1 MAKGNEIWVCPQ
13 CGAHV
18 DISGLGLYAEVVCPR
33 CYYMDRVHMQLGNFR
48 LESVI
53 GIGGMSV
60 VYRALDVTLNRPVAL
75 KVLNDTFREQ
85 PERIERFENESAMMA
100 RVRHDNVVSVYSAGR
115 AYGQFY
121 IAMEL
126 VEGENLEQ
134 MVSAEQP
141 LNARYALEVVRQ
153 VSLGLRAAS
162 EAGLLHRDMKPGNIL
177 ITNGKR
183 VKVID
188 FGLALDNSTDDKEE
202 VIWATP
208 YYVPP
213 ETLKRKA
220 EDVRTDI
227 YALGMTLKYLLS
239 GVETFQAPVDSVT
252 ALLECKKQ
260 QPSFATQ
267 RPDLEPALCDLAD
280 HMTEFNPA
288 GRPSNYDELLE
299 EIDEVQQIL
308 AEQEIAEKRAIWRKL
323 AGWSIW
329 AAAVVVLG
337 AVAAMVVSRFAP
349 TDEQGMQYE
358 VVKSESVSVVPP
370 GVPQLEK
377 ALEKINKEEYE
388 KAAEYLLALA
398 RSTQDTSLRAWAAG
412 ISLMLGHV
420 VPIAN
425 PQMEPEATR
434 LLQESAQNTTAS
446 VGQTRWL
453 GQQSPQES
461 AQNTAA
467 CSSDMVDPRDIMQAV
482 VEWSEPTPGEWYRAG
497 TPWPG
502 KKVDELQAET
512 APGPIRL
519 ALLLQLADQALW
531 DGREDAVSHIR
542 GKLNEALPNLGPYAA
557 LGQLIER
564 VFDARILVRRTA
576 TYMGQRSRILDQWRK
591 DLPTQSQIDEL
602 GAMAAHTE
610 LPLYLRN
617 KISVEK
623 EAALVAVNMGNMLMR
638 KFPDACKKGMTL
650 EQMLN
655 AVEVNSGGRLVI
667 IGSSAR
673 RGREVRYLTDNNK
686 NTSWCASSSETGHV
700 LRIKFPTEA
709 KIGKIVLDWEDS
721 APQTYSLTGYHLDKS
736 VGTANIAKNTASSTI
751 DMGGVLLD
759 RLDVSLE
766 KTTGNHQPG
775 IREIALYDPEGKR
788 LFCPE
793 TDSEKCVKIKADS
806 EEATHIAEYAMDGDE
821 ETRWCASNNRSGYSL
836 TLTFPKAKKLR
847 RVNVVWEN
855 ATNQEGVIEGFQGST
870 CVYSVPFSKKQKRS
884 SVDLPKDD
892 VSEMVFRF
900 TNTKGNWA
908 SICELEILDS
918 QGRVVTVD
926 GEGGGR
932 LPGALALDIRT
943 VAEIM
948 KGGTDDMSSK
958 LSGALASRATNDTV
972 FGAVARSWQRRLNVG
987 KDARNMENEE
997 LQGDRAEA
1005 LKKIIE
1011 RCRRCRVTTVNENHF
1026 VRYLNSLTFNAGMQ
1040 NVEDEQEALFL
1051 YRAGI
1056 VRLVDTKVLPM
1067 LGLHENRIDSF
1078 SLVAGE
1084 IQPVP
1089 EQTARRFEEAGSGV
1103 ILNTNSR
1110 LESYTSEMKPNPTS
1124 FLLNRV
1130 PVYDCPPK

>member
-1 MAKGNEIWVCPQ
+1 MAKRNEIWVCPQ

-134 MVSAEQP
+134 MVSSERP

-188 FGLALDNSTDDKEE
+188 FGLALDNAAGDKEE

-213 ETLKRKA
+213 ETLKRKT

-227 YALGMTLKYLLS
+227 YALGMTLKYLLT

-252 ALLECKKQ
+252 ALLSCKKK
-260 QPSFATQ
+260 QPSFAIQ
-267 RPDLEPALCDLAD
+267 RPDLDPALCDLAD

-288 GRPSNYDELLE
+288 GRPRDYDELLE
-299 EIDEVQQIL
+299 EINEVQQIL
-308 AEQEIAEKRAIWRKL
+308 AEREAAVKRAIWRKF
-323 AGWSIW
+323 AQWSIW
-329 AAAVVVLG
+329 AASVGVLG
-337 AVAAMVVSRFAP
+337 VIAALVVSLSVP
-349 TDEQGMQYE
+349 TGEQGIQHE
-358 VVKSESVSVVPP
+358 VVKPEPISVAPS
-370 GVPQLEK
+370 GVYRLEK
-377 ALEKINKEEYE
+377 ALEMVDKEEYE

-398 RSTQDTSLRAWAAG
+398 RSTQDPALRAWAAG
-412 ISLMLGHV
+412 ISLILGHI

-434 LLQESAQNTTAS
+434 LLQES
-446 VGQTRWL
+446 V
-453 GQQSPQES
+453 QS
-461 AQNTAA
+461 TAA
-467 CSSDMVDPRDIMQAV
+467 CSSDLVDSRDIMQTF
-482 VEWSEPTPGEWYRAG
+482 VEWTEPTPGEWYRAG

-502 KKVDELQAET
+502 KNVDELQAET

-531 DGREDAVSHIR
+531 DGREDAVSRTHS
-542 GKLNEALPNLGPYAA
+542 KLNETLPDLGPYAA
-557 LGQLIER
+557 LGRLIER

-576 TYMGQRSRILDQWRK
+576 KYMGQRSRILDQWRK

-623 EAALVAVNMGNMLMR
+623 EAALVAVNMGSMLMR
-638 KFPDACKKGMTL
+638 RFPDVCKKGMTL

-655 AVEVNSGGRLVI
+655 AVEVDLGRRLVI
-667 IGSSAR
+667 TSPSAL
-673 RGREVRYLTDNNK
+673 RGREVRYLIDNNK
-686 NTSWCASSSETGHV
+686 NTSWSAPNTSRGLY
-700 LRIKFPTEA
+700 LRMKFPKEA
-709 KIGKIVLDWEDS
+709 KIGRVVLDWEDNS
-721 APQTYSLTGYHLDKS
+721 PQTYRLSGYYHNNF
-736 VGTANIAKNTASSTI
+736 VGTADIEKNTASSTI
-751 DMGGVLLD
+751 DMGGALLD
-759 RLDVSLE
+759 QLNLSLE
-766 KTTGNHQPG
+766 KTTENHRASV
-775 IREIALYDPEGKR
+775 REIALYDPDGKR
-788 LFCPE
+788 LFLTE
-793 TDSEKCVKIKADS
+793 TDPKKFVKIEADS
-806 EEATHIAEYAMDGDE
+806 EETIHIAEYAMDGDV
-821 ETRWCASNNRSGYSL
+821 ETRWCADNNRSGHTL

-855 ATNQEGVIEGFQGST
+855 ATNQEGVVEGFQGAT
-870 CVYSVPFSKKQKRS
+870 CVYSVPFSKKEKRS

-892 VSEMVFRF
+892 VSELVFRF

-926 GEGGGR
+926 GEGEGR
-932 LPGALALDIRT
+932 LPKMLDFDIRT

-948 KGGTDDMSSK
+948 KGGTDDMSKELLEALKS
-958 LSGALASRATNDTV
+958 SGMSSTV

-1056 VRLVDTKVLPM
+1056 VSLVDTKALPM

-1089 EQTARRFEEAGSGV
+1089 EQTAHRFEEAGSGV
-1103 ILNTNSR
+1103 ILNANSR
-1110 LESYTSEMKPNPTS
+1110 LESYTGEMKPNPTS